1 MNYDVKL
8 ITSNNIHVGVKNTT
22 IKKSA
27 QINDTNNINVGVNN
41 STTTG
46 SVQIKMVTV
55 SGSDGGAVDKNTYY
69 VEKVPIQYQS
79 NSVYLAN
86 DSGTIYMSSS
96 NNIQKYTGEFS
107 GSHIALDYS
116 IIFFI

>member
-46 SVQIKMVTV
+46 SVQI
-55 SGSDGGAVDKNTYY
+55 NTAPTAP
-69 VEKVPIQYQS
+69 VI
-79 NSVYLAN
+79 
-86 DSGTIYMSSS
+86 SS
-96 NNIQKYTGEFS
+96 NITVDPTNRQNNSILVYDSDNNIHKYLQPQQLIDLAD
-107 GSHIALDYS
+107 GSLDNAIDYGS
-116 IIFFI
+116 Y